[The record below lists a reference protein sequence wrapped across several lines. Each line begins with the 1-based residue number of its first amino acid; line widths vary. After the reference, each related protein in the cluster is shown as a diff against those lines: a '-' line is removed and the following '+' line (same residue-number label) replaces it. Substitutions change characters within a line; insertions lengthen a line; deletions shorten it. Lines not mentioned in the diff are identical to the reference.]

1 MVTAGTTVTSPTP
14 TKDDATDNDL
24 FAGEPA
30 HDFDLGG
37 WYTDTALTQAFDFST
52 PITGDITLYAK
63 WDLPLSKGTITNNFL
78 GDQGDRVWFANAWWR
93 ILKTD
98 MDTMLPGNQALVLQE
113 KAITAQ
119 ETGDND
125 FYVKFHNTSLTYFL
139 DGTTS
144 TGYGE
149 SHLKYVIDCYYANK
163 INGSDYENYVQAVSL
178 NNPIFS
184 AFASSPAFTGNGNT
198 YDQWW
203 WGDWYTDT
211 RFATS
216 LGGSKQAFALSYGD
230 IQTLDKST
238 FNDTGYYSTLLD
250 FQTVGAL
257 DSFFWLRSAGDYF
270 GRAGVV
276 VNGDIYNSRV
286 DVKGSFPVHAAL
298 SIQLD

>member
-1 MVTAGTTVTSPTP
+1 M
-14 TKDDATDNDL
+14 
-24 FAGEPA
+24 
-30 HDFDLGG
+30 GG